1 MAYKLTATGESRA
14 LRVSQVND
22 PESAVLSFMYE
33 TRDSVEFEEILDE
46 THMDDATAIKIVG
59 RLVAKNYI
67 KEV

>member
-1 MAYKLTATGESRA
+1 MSYKLTSTGESRA
-14 LRVSQVND
+14 LHVTQVND

-59 RLVAKNYI
+59 RLVGKGYV